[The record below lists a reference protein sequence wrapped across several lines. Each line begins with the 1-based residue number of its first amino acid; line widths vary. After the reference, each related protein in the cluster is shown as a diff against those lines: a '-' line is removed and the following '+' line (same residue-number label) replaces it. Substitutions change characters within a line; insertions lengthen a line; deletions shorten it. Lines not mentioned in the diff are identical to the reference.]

1 LVRDPQ
7 WHALGKGST
16 SPAQCACYG
25 WQRICRHNTQNAR
38 IVTGMSTATSNMQA
52 QEWDIVVI
60 GAGMAGAS
68 VAWHLAQAGQRVL
81 VLERESQPGYH
92 TTGRSAALFE
102 EHYGP
107 AQVQALTRA
116 SRAFYE
122 SPPTGFVDV
131 PLLHPRGVMYVATAA
146 QKPLVDAAYAEAAKH
161 SPNPHR
167 LNGDALRALVPV
179 LNASIVDG
187 FVDDGARDIDV
198 HALHQGFLRGLR
210 QQGGTLWC
218 NAEVSGLAHDSAT
231 RTWTITLADGR
242 NLHART
248 LVNAAGAWADNMGE
262 LAGARAIGLVPARR
276 SAFTF
281 LVPEG
286 TEAAHWPA
294 VISADESFY
303 FKPDAGQ
310 LLGSPANADATY
322 PHDVQPEEEDIA
334 TGIWNIE
341 QATTLQIRRPS
352 HTWAGLRSFVADGE
366 MVIGWDDQIPGLFW
380 VAAQGGYGIQSA
392 AAYGLLARNLLLN
405 EPVDAQL
412 LAQGVEVERLQPV
425 RLQK

>member
-1 LVRDPQ
+1 
-7 WHALGKGST
+7 
-16 SPAQCACYG
+16 
-25 WQRICRHNTQNAR
+25 
-38 IVTGMSTATSNMQA
+38 MSEAI
-52 QEWDIVVI
+52 WDVIVV

-68 VAWHLAQAGQRVL
+68 VGWQLAQAGQRVL

-122 SPPTGFVDV
+122 NPPAGFTEH
-131 PLLHPRGVMYVATAA
+131 PILHPRGVMYVGTAA
-146 QKPLVDAAYAEAAKH
+146 QKDLIDAAYSEAVKH
-161 SPNPHR
+161 SPNAQR
-167 LNGDALRALVPV
+167 LNGEALRALVPV
-179 LNASIVDG
+179 LAENIVDG

-198 HALHQGFLRGLR
+198 HALHQGFLRGMR
-210 QQGGTLWC
+210 HAGGALWC
-218 NAEVSGLAHDSAT
+218 NAEVAALAHDAGQ
-231 RTWTITLADGR
+231 RMWTVTLADGR
-242 NLHART
+242 CAQAALV
-248 LVNAAGAWADNMGE
+248 VNAAGAWADSIGE

-281 LVPEG
+281 PVPEG
-286 TEAAHWPA
+286 MDATHWPA

-366 MVIGWDDQIPGLFW
+366 MVIGWDDTVPNFFW

-392 AAYGLLARNLLLN
+392 AGYSLLARNLLLD
-405 EPVDAQL
+405 EPIDPGL
-412 LAQGVEVERLQPV
+412 LAQGVKLEALEPV
-425 RLQK
+425 RIQK

>member
-1 LVRDPQ
+1 
-7 WHALGKGST
+7 
-16 SPAQCACYG
+16 
-25 WQRICRHNTQNAR
+25 
-38 IVTGMSTATSNMQA
+38 MSEAI
-52 QEWDIVVI
+52 WDVIVV

-68 VAWHLAQAGQRVL
+68 VGWQLAQAGRQVL

-107 AQVQALTRA
+107 LQVQALTRA

-122 SPPTGFVDV
+122 QPPAGFTDY
-131 PLLHPRGVMYVATAA
+131 PILHPRGVMYVGTAA
-146 QKPLVDAAYAEAAKH
+146 QKALIDAAYAEAVKH
-161 SPNPHR
+161 SPDAQR
-167 LNGDALRALVPV
+167 LDGDALRALVPV
-179 LNASIVDG
+179 LNDSIVDG

-198 HALHQGFLRGLR
+198 HALHQGFLRGMR
-210 QQGGTLWC
+210 QAGGQLWC
-218 NAEVSGLAHDSAT
+218 NAEVSALTLDGAR
-231 RTWTITLADGR
+231 RTWTVTLADGR
-242 NLHART
+242 TAQART
-248 LVNAAGAWADNMGE
+248 LVNAAGAWADHIGE
-262 LAGARAIGLVPARR
+262 LAGARAMGLVPARR

-281 LVPEG
+281 PVPEG
-286 TEAAHWPA
+286 LDATHWPA
-294 VISADESFY
+294 VISADERFY

-341 QATTLQIRRPS
+341 QATTLSIRRPS

-366 MVIGWDDQIPGLFW
+366 MVIGWDSHVPEFFW

-392 AAYGLLARNLLLN
+392 AGYSLLARNLLLA
-405 EPVDAQL
+405 EPVDEQL
-412 LAQGVEVERLQPV
+412 LRQGVQTELLAPA

>member
-1 LVRDPQ
+1 M
-7 WHALGKGST
+7 
-16 SPAQCACYG
+16 
-25 WQRICRHNTQNAR
+25 
-38 IVTGMSTATSNMQA
+38 TGTT
-52 QEWDIVVI
+52 WDVVVV

-68 VAWHLAQAGQRVL
+68 VGWQLAQAGQRVL
-81 VLERESQPGYH
+81 LLERESQPGYH

-107 AQVQALTRA
+107 EQVQALTRA

-122 SPPTGFVDV
+122 HPPAGFVDT
-131 PLLHPRGVMYVATAA
+131 PILHPRGVMYVGTAA
-146 QKPLVDAAYAEAAKH
+146 HKSLIDAAYAEAVEH
-161 SPNPHR
+161 SPDAQR
-167 LNGDALRALVPV
+167 LDGDALRAIVPV

-198 HALHQGFLRGLR
+198 NALHQGFLRGLR
-210 QQGGTLWC
+210 HAHGELWC
-218 NAEVSGLAHDSAT
+218 NAEVTALTHDGNT
-231 RTWTITLADGR
+231 RRWSIALADGR
-242 NLHART
+242 SVQTAIV
-248 LVNAAGAWADNMGE
+248 VNAAGAWADGLGE

-281 LVPEG
+281 AVPEG
-286 TEAAHWPA
+286 MDATHWPA

-366 MVIGWDDQIPGLFW
+366 MVIGWDDSVPNLFW

-392 AAYGLLARNLLLN
+392 AAYSLLARNLLLD
-405 EPVDAQL
+405 EPIDESL
-412 LAQGVEVERLQPV
+412 LAQGVRLEALEPV

>member
-1 LVRDPQ
+1 
-7 WHALGKGST
+7 
-16 SPAQCACYG
+16 
-25 WQRICRHNTQNAR
+25 
-38 IVTGMSTATSNMQA
+38 MSEAI
-52 QEWDIVVI
+52 WDVIVV

-68 VAWHLAQAGQRVL
+68 VGWQLAQAGRQVL

-107 AQVQALTRA
+107 LQVQALTRA

-122 SPPTGFVDV
+122 QPPAGFTDY
-131 PLLHPRGVMYVATAA
+131 PILHPRGVMYVGTAA
-146 QKPLVDAAYAEAAKH
+146 QKALIDAAYAEAVKH
-161 SPNPHR
+161 SPDAQR
-167 LNGDALRALVPV
+167 LDGDALRALVPV
-179 LNASIVDG
+179 LNDSIVDG

-198 HALHQGFLRGLR
+198 HALHQGFLRGMR
-210 QQGGTLWC
+210 QAGGQLWC
-218 NAEVSGLAHDSAT
+218 NAEVSALALDGAR
-231 RTWTITLADGR
+231 RTWTVTLADGR
-242 NLHART
+242 TAQART
-248 LVNAAGAWADNMGE
+248 LVNAAGAWADHIGE
-262 LAGARAIGLVPARR
+262 LAGARAMGLVPARR

-281 LVPEG
+281 PVPEG
-286 TEAAHWPA
+286 LDATHWPA
-294 VISADESFY
+294 VISADERFY

-341 QATTLQIRRPS
+341 QSTTLSIRRPS

-366 MVIGWDDQIPGLFW
+366 MVIGWDSHVPEFFW

-392 AAYGLLARNLLLN
+392 AGYSLLARNLLLA
-405 EPVDAQL
+405 EPVDEQL
-412 LAQGVEVERLQPV
+412 LRQGVQTELLAPA

>member
-1 LVRDPQ
+1 
-7 WHALGKGST
+7 
-16 SPAQCACYG
+16 
-25 WQRICRHNTQNAR
+25 
-38 IVTGMSTATSNMQA
+38 MSEAI
-52 QEWDIVVI
+52 WDVIVV

-68 VAWHLAQAGQRVL
+68 VGWQLAQAGRQVL

-107 AQVQALTRA
+107 LQVQALTRA

-122 SPPTGFVDV
+122 QPPAGFTDY
-131 PLLHPRGVMYVATAA
+131 PILHPRGVMYVGTAA
-146 QKPLVDAAYAEAAKH
+146 QKALIDAAYAEAVKH
-161 SPNPHR
+161 SPDAQR
-167 LNGDALRALVPV
+167 LDGDALRALVPV
-179 LNASIVDG
+179 LNDSIVDG

-198 HALHQGFLRGLR
+198 HALHQGFLRGMR
-210 QQGGTLWC
+210 QAGGQLWC
-218 NAEVSGLAHDSAT
+218 NAEVSALALDGAR
-231 RTWTITLADGR
+231 RTWTVTLADGR
-242 NLHART
+242 TAQART
-248 LVNAAGAWADNMGE
+248 LVNAAGAWADHIGE
-262 LAGARAIGLVPARR
+262 LAGARAMGLVPARR

-281 LVPEG
+281 PVPEG
-286 TEAAHWPA
+286 LDATHWPA
-294 VISADESFY
+294 VISADERFY

-341 QATTLQIRRPS
+341 QATTLSIRRPS

-366 MVIGWDDQIPGLFW
+366 MVIGWDSHVPEFFW

-392 AAYGLLARNLLLN
+392 AGYSLLAHNLLLA
-405 EPVDAQL
+405 EPVDEQL
-412 LAQGVEVERLQPV
+412 LRQGVQTELLAPA

>member
-1 LVRDPQ
+1 
-7 WHALGKGST
+7 
-16 SPAQCACYG
+16 
-25 WQRICRHNTQNAR
+25 
-38 IVTGMSTATSNMQA
+38 MSEAI
-52 QEWDIVVI
+52 WDVIVV

-68 VAWHLAQAGQRVL
+68 VGWQLAQAGRQVL

-107 AQVQALTRA
+107 LQVQALTRA

-122 SPPTGFVDV
+122 QPPAGFTDY
-131 PLLHPRGVMYVATAA
+131 PILHPRGVMYVGTAA
-146 QKPLVDAAYAEAAKH
+146 QKALIDAAYAEAVKH
-161 SPNPHR
+161 SPDAQR
-167 LNGDALRALVPV
+167 LDGDALRALVPV
-179 LNASIVDG
+179 LNDSIVDG

-198 HALHQGFLRGLR
+198 HALHQGFLRGMR
-210 QQGGTLWC
+210 QAGGQLWC
-218 NAEVSGLAHDSAT
+218 NAEVSALALDGAR
-231 RTWTITLADGR
+231 RTWTVTLADGR
-242 NLHART
+242 TAQTRT
-248 LVNAAGAWADNMGE
+248 LVNAAGAWADHIGE
-262 LAGARAIGLVPARR
+262 LAGARAMGLVPARR

-281 LVPEG
+281 PVPEG
-286 TEAAHWPA
+286 LDATHWPA
-294 VISADESFY
+294 VISADERFY

-341 QATTLQIRRPS
+341 QATTLSIRRPS

-366 MVIGWDDQIPGLFW
+366 MVIGWDSHVPEFFW

-392 AAYGLLARNLLLN
+392 AGYSLLARNLLLV
-405 EPVDAQL
+405 EPVDEQL
-412 LAQGVEVERLQPV
+412 LRQGVQTELLAPA

>member
-1 LVRDPQ
+1 
-7 WHALGKGST
+7 
-16 SPAQCACYG
+16 
-25 WQRICRHNTQNAR
+25 
-38 IVTGMSTATSNMQA
+38 MSEAI
-52 QEWDIVVI
+52 WDVIVV

-68 VAWHLAQAGQRVL
+68 VGWQLAQAGRQVL

-107 AQVQALTRA
+107 LQVQALTRA

-122 SPPTGFVDV
+122 QPPAGFTDY
-131 PLLHPRGVMYVATAA
+131 PILHPRGVMYVGTAA
-146 QKPLVDAAYAEAAKH
+146 QKALIDAAYAEAVKH
-161 SPNPHR
+161 SPDAQR
-167 LNGDALRALVPV
+167 LDGDALRALVPV
-179 LNASIVDG
+179 LNESIVDG

-198 HALHQGFLRGLR
+198 HALHQGFLRGMR
-210 QQGGTLWC
+210 QAGGQLWC
-218 NAEVSGLAHDSAT
+218 NAEVSALALDGAR
-231 RTWTITLADGR
+231 RTWTVTLADGR
-242 NLHART
+242 TAQTRT
-248 LVNAAGAWADNMGE
+248 LVNAAGAWADHIGE
-262 LAGARAIGLVPARR
+262 LAGARAMGLVPARR

-281 LVPEG
+281 PVPEG
-286 TEAAHWPA
+286 LDATHWPA
-294 VISADESFY
+294 VISADERFY

-341 QATTLQIRRPS
+341 QATTLSIRRPS

-366 MVIGWDDQIPGLFW
+366 MVIGWDSHVPEFFW

-392 AAYGLLARNLLLN
+392 AGYSLLARNLLLA
-405 EPVDAQL
+405 EPVDEQL
-412 LAQGVEVERLQPV
+412 LRQGVQTELLAPA

>member
-1 LVRDPQ
+1 
-7 WHALGKGST
+7 
-16 SPAQCACYG
+16 
-25 WQRICRHNTQNAR
+25 
-38 IVTGMSTATSNMQA
+38 MSEAI
-52 QEWDIVVI
+52 WDVIVV

-68 VAWHLAQAGQRVL
+68 VGWQLAQAGRQVL

-107 AQVQALTRA
+107 LQVQALTRA

-122 SPPTGFVDV
+122 QPPAGFTDY
-131 PLLHPRGVMYVATAA
+131 PILHPRGVMYVGTAV
-146 QKPLVDAAYAEAAKH
+146 QKALIDAAYAEAVKH
-161 SPNPHR
+161 SPDAQR
-167 LNGDALRALVPV
+167 LDGDALRALVPV
-179 LNASIVDG
+179 LNDSIVDG

-198 HALHQGFLRGLR
+198 HALHQGFLRGMR
-210 QQGGTLWC
+210 QAGGQLWC
-218 NAEVSGLAHDSAT
+218 NAEVSALALDGAH
-231 RTWTITLADGR
+231 RTWTVTLADGR
-242 NLHART
+242 TAQTLT
-248 LVNAAGAWADNMGE
+248 LVNAAGAWADHIGE
-262 LAGARAIGLVPARR
+262 LAGARAMGLVPARR

-281 LVPEG
+281 PVPEG
-286 TEAAHWPA
+286 LDATHWPA

-341 QATTLQIRRPS
+341 QATTLSIRRPS

-366 MVIGWDDQIPGLFW
+366 MVIGWDSHVPEFFW

-392 AAYGLLARNLLLN
+392 AGYSLLARNLLLA
-405 EPVDAQL
+405 EPVDEQL
-412 LAQGVEVERLQPV
+412 LRQGVQTELLAPA

>member
-1 LVRDPQ
+1 MTD
-7 WHALGKGST
+7 T
-16 SPAQCACYG
+16 
-25 WQRICRHNTQNAR
+25 T
-38 IVTGMSTATSNMQA
+38 
-52 QEWDIVVI
+52 WDVVVV

-68 VAWHLAQAGQRVL
+68 VGWQLAQAGQRVL
-81 VLERESQPGYH
+81 LLERESQPGYH

-107 AQVQALTRA
+107 EQVQALTRA

-122 SPPTGFVDV
+122 HPPAGFVDT
-131 PLLHPRGVMYVATAA
+131 PILHPRGVMYVGTAA
-146 QKPLVDAAYAEAAKH
+146 HKSLIDAAYAEAVEH
-161 SPNPHR
+161 SPDAQR
-167 LNGDALRALVPV
+167 LDGDALRAIVPV

-198 HALHQGFLRGLR
+198 NALHQGFLRGLR
-210 QQGGTLWC
+210 HAHGELWC
-218 NAEVSGLAHDSAT
+218 NAEVTALTHDGNT
-231 RTWTITLADGR
+231 RRWTIALADGR
-242 NLHART
+242 SVQTAIV
-248 LVNAAGAWADNMGE
+248 VNAAGAWADGIGE

-281 LVPEG
+281 AVPEG
-286 TEAAHWPA
+286 MDATHWPA

-366 MVIGWDDQIPGLFW
+366 MVIGWDDSVPNLFW

-392 AAYGLLARNLLLN
+392 AAYSLLARNLLLD
-405 EPVDAQL
+405 EPIDESL
-412 LAQGVEVERLQPV
+412 LDQGVRLEALEPV

>member
-1 LVRDPQ
+1 
-7 WHALGKGST
+7 
-16 SPAQCACYG
+16 
-25 WQRICRHNTQNAR
+25 
-38 IVTGMSTATSNMQA
+38 MSEAI
-52 QEWDIVVI
+52 WDVIVV

-68 VAWHLAQAGQRVL
+68 VGWQLAQAGRQVL

-107 AQVQALTRA
+107 LQVQALTRA

-122 SPPTGFVDV
+122 QPPAGFTDY
-131 PLLHPRGVMYVATAA
+131 PILHPRGVMYVGTAA
-146 QKPLVDAAYAEAAKH
+146 QKALIDAAYAEAVKH
-161 SPNPHR
+161 SPDAQR

-179 LNASIVDG
+179 LNDSIVDG

-198 HALHQGFLRGLR
+198 HALHQGFLRGMR
-210 QQGGTLWC
+210 QAGGQLWC
-218 NAEVSGLAHDSAT
+218 NAEVSALALDGAR
-231 RTWTITLADGR
+231 RTWTVMLADGR
-242 NLHART
+242 TAQTRT
-248 LVNAAGAWADNMGE
+248 LVNAAGAWADHIGE
-262 LAGARAIGLVPARR
+262 LAGARAMGLVPARR

-281 LVPEG
+281 PVPEG
-286 TEAAHWPA
+286 LDATHWPA

-341 QATTLQIRRPS
+341 QATTLSIRRPS

-366 MVIGWDDQIPGLFW
+366 MVIGWDSHVPEFFW

-392 AAYGLLARNLLLN
+392 AGYSLLARNLLLA
-405 EPVDAQL
+405 EPVDEQL
-412 LAQGVEVERLQPV
+412 LRQGVQTELLAPA

>member
-1 LVRDPQ
+1 
-7 WHALGKGST
+7 
-16 SPAQCACYG
+16 
-25 WQRICRHNTQNAR
+25 
-38 IVTGMSTATSNMQA
+38 MSEAI
-52 QEWDIVVI
+52 WDVIVV

-68 VAWHLAQAGQRVL
+68 VGWQLAQAGRQVL

-107 AQVQALTRA
+107 LQVQALTRA

-122 SPPTGFVDV
+122 QPPAGFTDY
-131 PLLHPRGVMYVATAA
+131 PILHPRGVMYVGTAA
-146 QKPLVDAAYAEAAKH
+146 QKTLIDAAYAEAVKH
-161 SPNPHR
+161 SPDAQR
-167 LNGDALRALVPV
+167 LDGDALRALVPV
-179 LNASIVDG
+179 LNDSIVDG

-198 HALHQGFLRGLR
+198 HALHQGFLRGMR
-210 QQGGTLWC
+210 QAGGQLWC
-218 NAEVSGLAHDSAT
+218 NAEVSALALDGAR
-231 RTWTITLADGR
+231 RTWTVTLADGR
-242 NLHART
+242 TAQTLT
-248 LVNAAGAWADNMGE
+248 LVNAAGAWADHIGE
-262 LAGARAIGLVPARR
+262 LAGARAMGLVPARR

-281 LVPEG
+281 PVPEG
-286 TEAAHWPA
+286 LDATHWPA

-341 QATTLQIRRPS
+341 QATTLSIRRPS

-366 MVIGWDDQIPGLFW
+366 MVIGWDSHVPEFFW

-392 AAYGLLARNLLLN
+392 AGYSLLARNLLLA
-405 EPVDAQL
+405 EPVDEQL
-412 LAQGVEVERLQPV
+412 LRQGVQTELLAPA

>member
-1 LVRDPQ
+1 
-7 WHALGKGST
+7 
-16 SPAQCACYG
+16 
-25 WQRICRHNTQNAR
+25 
-38 IVTGMSTATSNMQA
+38 MSEAI
-52 QEWDIVVI
+52 WDVIVV

-68 VAWHLAQAGQRVL
+68 VGWQLAQAGRQVL

-107 AQVQALTRA
+107 LQVQALTRA

-122 SPPTGFVDV
+122 QPPAGFTDY
-131 PLLHPRGVMYVATAA
+131 PILHPRGVMYVGTAA
-146 QKPLVDAAYAEAAKH
+146 QKALIDAAYAEAVKH
-161 SPNPHR
+161 SPDAQR
-167 LNGDALRALVPV
+167 LDGDALRALVPV
-179 LNASIVDG
+179 LNDSIVDG

-198 HALHQGFLRGLR
+198 HALHQGFLRGMR
-210 QQGGTLWC
+210 QAGGQLWC
-218 NAEVSGLAHDSAT
+218 NAEVSALTLDGAR
-231 RTWTITLADGR
+231 RTWTVTLADGR
-242 NLHART
+242 TAQART
-248 LVNAAGAWADNMGE
+248 LVNAAGAWADHIGE
-262 LAGARAIGLVPARR
+262 LAGARAMGLVPARR

-281 LVPEG
+281 PVPEG
-286 TEAAHWPA
+286 LDATHWPA
-294 VISADESFY
+294 VISADERFY

-334 TGIWNIE
+334 IGIWNIE
-341 QATTLQIRRPS
+341 QATTLSIRRPS

-366 MVIGWDDQIPGLFW
+366 MVIGWDSHVPEFFW

-392 AAYGLLARNLLLN
+392 AGYSLLARNLLLA
-405 EPVDAQL
+405 EPVDEQL
-412 LAQGVEVERLQPV
+412 LRQGVQTELLAPA

>member
-1 LVRDPQ
+1 
-7 WHALGKGST
+7 
-16 SPAQCACYG
+16 
-25 WQRICRHNTQNAR
+25 
-38 IVTGMSTATSNMQA
+38 MSEAI
-52 QEWDIVVI
+52 WDVIVV

-68 VAWHLAQAGQRVL
+68 VGWQLAQAGRQVL

-107 AQVQALTRA
+107 LQVQALTRA
-116 SRAFYE
+116 SRAFYQQ
-122 SPPTGFVDV
+122 PPAGFTDY
-131 PLLHPRGVMYVATAA
+131 PILHPRGVMYVGTAA
-146 QKPLVDAAYAEAAKH
+146 QKALIDAAYAEAVKH
-161 SPNPHR
+161 SPDAQR
-167 LNGDALRALVPV
+167 LDGDALRALVPV
-179 LNASIVDG
+179 LNDSIVDG

-198 HALHQGFLRGLR
+198 HALHQGFLRGMR
-210 QQGGTLWC
+210 QAGGQLWC
-218 NAEVSGLAHDSAT
+218 NAEVSALALDGAR
-231 RTWTITLADGR
+231 RTWTVTLADGR
-242 NLHART
+242 TAQAHT
-248 LVNAAGAWADNMGE
+248 LVNAAGAWADHIGE
-262 LAGARAIGLVPARR
+262 LAGARAMGLVPARR

-281 LVPEG
+281 PVPEG
-286 TEAAHWPA
+286 LDATHWPA
-294 VISADESFY
+294 VISADERFY

-341 QATTLQIRRPS
+341 QATTLSIRRPS

-366 MVIGWDDQIPGLFW
+366 MVIGWDSHVPEFFW

-392 AAYGLLARNLLLN
+392 AGYSLLARNLLLA
-405 EPVDAQL
+405 EPVDEQL
-412 LAQGVEVERLQPV
+412 LRQGVQTELLAPA

>member
-1 LVRDPQ
+1 
-7 WHALGKGST
+7 
-16 SPAQCACYG
+16 
-25 WQRICRHNTQNAR
+25 
-38 IVTGMSTATSNMQA
+38 MSEAI
-52 QEWDIVVI
+52 WDVIVV

-68 VAWHLAQAGQRVL
+68 VGWQLAQAGRQVL

-107 AQVQALTRA
+107 LQVQALTRA

-122 SPPTGFVDV
+122 QPPAGFTDY
-131 PLLHPRGVMYVATAA
+131 PILHPRGVMYVGTAA
-146 QKPLVDAAYAEAAKH
+146 QKTLIDAAYAEAVKH
-161 SPNPHR
+161 SPDARR
-167 LNGDALRALVPV
+167 LDGDALRALVPV
-179 LNASIVDG
+179 LNDSIVDG

-198 HALHQGFLRGLR
+198 HALHQGFLRGMR
-210 QQGGTLWC
+210 QAGGQLWC
-218 NAEVSGLAHDSAT
+218 NAEVSALALDGAR
-231 RTWTITLADGR
+231 RTWTVTLADGR
-242 NLHART
+242 TAQTRT
-248 LVNAAGAWADNMGE
+248 LVNAAGAWADHIGE
-262 LAGARAIGLVPARR
+262 LAGARAMGLVPARR

-281 LVPEG
+281 PVPEG
-286 TEAAHWPA
+286 LDATHWPA

-341 QATTLQIRRPS
+341 QATTLSIRRPS

-366 MVIGWDDQIPGLFW
+366 MVIGWDSHVPEFFW

-392 AAYGLLARNLLLN
+392 AGYSLLARNLLLA
-405 EPVDAQL
+405 EPVDEQL
-412 LAQGVEVERLQPV
+412 LRQGVQTELLAPA

>member
-1 LVRDPQ
+1 
-7 WHALGKGST
+7 
-16 SPAQCACYG
+16 
-25 WQRICRHNTQNAR
+25 
-38 IVTGMSTATSNMQA
+38 MSEAI
-52 QEWDIVVI
+52 WDVIVV

-68 VAWHLAQAGQRVL
+68 VGWQLAQAGRQVL

-107 AQVQALTRA
+107 LQVQALTRA

-122 SPPTGFVDV
+122 QPPAGFTDY
-131 PLLHPRGVMYVATAA
+131 PILHPRGVMYVGTAA
-146 QKPLVDAAYAEAAKH
+146 QKALIDAAYAEAVKH
-161 SPNPHR
+161 SPDAQR
-167 LNGDALRALVPV
+167 LDGDALRALVPV
-179 LNASIVDG
+179 LNDSIVDG

-198 HALHQGFLRGLR
+198 HALHQGFLRGMR
-210 QQGGTLWC
+210 QAGGQLWC
-218 NAEVSGLAHDSAT
+218 NAEVSALALDGAR
-231 RTWTITLADGR
+231 RTWTVTLADGR
-242 NLHART
+242 TAQTRT
-248 LVNAAGAWADNMGE
+248 LVNAAGAWADHIGE
-262 LAGARAIGLVPARR
+262 LAGARAMGLVPARR

-281 LVPEG
+281 PVPEG
-286 TEAAHWPA
+286 LDATHWPA
-294 VISADESFY
+294 VISADERFY

-341 QATTLQIRRPS
+341 QATTLSIRRPS

-366 MVIGWDDQIPGLFW
+366 MVIGWDSHVPEFFW

-392 AAYGLLARNLLLN
+392 AGYSLLARNLLLA
-405 EPVDAQL
+405 EPVDEQL
-412 LAQGVEVERLQPV
+412 LRQGVQTELLAPA

>member
-1 LVRDPQ
+1 MNDQ
-7 WHALGKGST
+7 T
-16 SPAQCACYG
+16 
-25 WQRICRHNTQNAR
+25 
-38 IVTGMSTATSNMQA
+38 
-52 QEWDIVVI
+52 WDVIVV
-60 GAGMAGAS
+60 GAGMAGATTG
-68 VAWHLAQAGQRVL
+68 WHLAQAGQRVL
-81 VLERESQPGYH
+81 VLEREAQPGYH

-107 AQVQALTRA
+107 KQVQALTRA

-122 SPPTGFVDV
+122 HPPTGFTDTA
-131 PLLHPRGVMYVATAA
+131 LLRPRGVMYVATAA
-146 QKPLVDAAYAEAAKH
+146 QKPLIDAAFTEAAKH
-161 SPNPHR
+161 STHAQR

-198 HALHQGFLRGLR
+198 HALHQAFLRGMR
-210 QQGGTLWC
+210 QQGGQLWC
-218 NAEVSGLAHDSAT
+218 NAEVQALAHDSAT
-231 RTWTITLADGR
+231 HTWTITLADGR
-242 NLHART
+242 SLQGHT
-248 LVNAAGAWADNMGE
+248 LVNAAGAWADDIGE
-262 LAGARAIGLVPARR
+262 LARARAIGLVPARR

-281 LVPEG
+281 PPPQG
-286 TEAAHWPA
+286 MDASHWPA

-322 PHDVQPEEEDIA
+322 PHDVQPEQEDIA
-334 TGIWNIE
+334 TGIWSIE
-341 QATTLQIRRPS
+341 QATTLQIRRPT

-366 MVIGWDDQIPGLFW
+366 MVIGWDDQIRGLFW

-405 EPVDAQL
+405 EPVDEQL
-412 LAQGVEVERLQPV
+412 LAQGVESDLLKPV
-425 RLQK
+425 RLQQ

>member
-1 LVRDPQ
+1 
-7 WHALGKGST
+7 
-16 SPAQCACYG
+16 
-25 WQRICRHNTQNAR
+25 
-38 IVTGMSTATSNMQA
+38 MSEAI
-52 QEWDIVVI
+52 WDVIVV

-68 VAWHLAQAGQRVL
+68 VGWQLAQAGRQVL

-107 AQVQALTRA
+107 LQVQALTRA
-116 SRAFYE
+116 SRTFYE
-122 SPPTGFVDV
+122 QPPAGFTDY
-131 PLLHPRGVMYVATAA
+131 PILHPRGVMYVGTAA
-146 QKPLVDAAYAEAAKH
+146 QKALIDAAYAEAVKH
-161 SPNPHR
+161 SPDAQR
-167 LNGDALRALVPV
+167 LDGDALRALVPV
-179 LNASIVDG
+179 LNDSIVDG

-198 HALHQGFLRGLR
+198 HALHQGFLRGMR
-210 QQGGTLWC
+210 QAGGQLWC
-218 NAEVSGLAHDSAT
+218 NAEVSALALDGAR
-231 RTWTITLADGR
+231 RTWTVTLADGR
-242 NLHART
+242 TAQTRT
-248 LVNAAGAWADNMGE
+248 LVNAAGAWADHIGE
-262 LAGARAIGLVPARR
+262 LAGARAMGLVPARR

-281 LVPEG
+281 PVPEG
-286 TEAAHWPA
+286 LDATHWPA

-341 QATTLQIRRPS
+341 QATTLSIRRPS

-366 MVIGWDDQIPGLFW
+366 MVIGWDSHVPEFFW

-392 AAYGLLARNLLLN
+392 AGYSLLARNLLLA
-405 EPVDAQL
+405 EPVDEQL
-412 LAQGVEVERLQPV
+412 LRQGVQTELLAPA

>member
-1 LVRDPQ
+1 
-7 WHALGKGST
+7 
-16 SPAQCACYG
+16 
-25 WQRICRHNTQNAR
+25 
-38 IVTGMSTATSNMQA
+38 MSEAI
-52 QEWDIVVI
+52 WDVIVV

-68 VAWHLAQAGQRVL
+68 VGWQLAQAGRQVL

-107 AQVQALTRA
+107 LQVQALTRA

-122 SPPTGFVDV
+122 QPPAGFTDY
-131 PLLHPRGVMYVATAA
+131 PILHPRGVMYVGTAA
-146 QKPLVDAAYAEAAKH
+146 QKALIDAAYAEAVKH
-161 SPNPHR
+161 SPDAQR
-167 LNGDALRALVPV
+167 LDGDALRALVPV
-179 LNASIVDG
+179 LNDSIVDG

-198 HALHQGFLRGLR
+198 HALHQGFLRGMR
-210 QQGGTLWC
+210 QAGGQLWC
-218 NAEVSGLAHDSAT
+218 NAEVSALALDGAR
-231 RTWTITLADGR
+231 RTWTVTLADGR
-242 NLHART
+242 TAQART
-248 LVNAAGAWADNMGE
+248 LVNAAGAWADHIGE
-262 LAGARAIGLVPARR
+262 LAGARAMRLVPARR

-281 LVPEG
+281 PVPEG
-286 TEAAHWPA
+286 LDATHWPA
-294 VISADESFY
+294 VISADERFY

-341 QATTLQIRRPS
+341 QATTLSIRRPS

-366 MVIGWDDQIPGLFW
+366 MVIGWDSHVPEFFW

-392 AAYGLLARNLLLN
+392 AGYSLLARNLLLA
-405 EPVDAQL
+405 EPVDEQL
-412 LAQGVEVERLQPV
+412 LRQGVQTELLAPA

>member
-1 LVRDPQ
+1 MTD
-7 WHALGKGST
+7 T
-16 SPAQCACYG
+16 
-25 WQRICRHNTQNAR
+25 T
-38 IVTGMSTATSNMQA
+38 
-52 QEWDIVVI
+52 WDVVVV

-68 VAWHLAQAGQRVL
+68 VGWQLAQAGQRVL
-81 VLERESQPGYH
+81 LLERESQPGYH

-107 AQVQALTRA
+107 EQVQALTRA

-122 SPPTGFVDV
+122 HPPAGFVDT
-131 PLLHPRGVMYVATAA
+131 PILHPRGVMYVGTAA
-146 QKPLVDAAYAEAAKH
+146 HKSLIDAAYAEAVEH
-161 SPNPHR
+161 SPDAQR
-167 LNGDALRALVPV
+167 LDGDALRAIVPV
-179 LNASIVDG
+179 LNANIVDG

-198 HALHQGFLRGLR
+198 NALHQGFLRGLR
-210 QQGGTLWC
+210 HAHGELWC
-218 NAEVSGLAHDSAT
+218 NAEVTALTHDGNT
-231 RTWTITLADGR
+231 RRWAIALADGR
-242 NLHART
+242 SVQTAIV
-248 LVNAAGAWADNMGE
+248 VNAAGAWADGIGE

-281 LVPEG
+281 AVPEG
-286 TEAAHWPA
+286 MDASHWPA

-366 MVIGWDDQIPGLFW
+366 MVIGWDDSVPNLFW

-392 AAYGLLARNLLLN
+392 AAYSLLARNLLLD
-405 EPVDAQL
+405 EPIDESL
-412 LAQGVEVERLQPV
+412 LTQGVRLEALEPV
-425 RLQK
+425 RLKK

>member
-1 LVRDPQ
+1 
-7 WHALGKGST
+7 
-16 SPAQCACYG
+16 
-25 WQRICRHNTQNAR
+25 
-38 IVTGMSTATSNMQA
+38 MSEAI
-52 QEWDIVVI
+52 WDVIVV

-68 VAWHLAQAGQRVL
+68 VGWQLAQAGRQVL

-107 AQVQALTRA
+107 LQVQALTRA

-122 SPPTGFVDV
+122 QPPAGFTDY
-131 PLLHPRGVMYVATAA
+131 PILHPRGVMYVGTAA
-146 QKPLVDAAYAEAAKH
+146 QKALIDAAYAEAVKH
-161 SPNPHR
+161 SPDAQR
-167 LNGDALRALVPV
+167 LDGDALRALVPV
-179 LNASIVDG
+179 LNDSIVDG

-198 HALHQGFLRGLR
+198 HALHQGFLRGMR
-210 QQGGTLWC
+210 QAGGQLWC
-218 NAEVSGLAHDSAT
+218 NAEVSALTLDGAR
-231 RTWTITLADGR
+231 RTWTVTLADGR
-242 NLHART
+242 TAQTRT
-248 LVNAAGAWADNMGE
+248 LVNAAGAWADHIGE

-281 LVPEG
+281 PVPEG
-286 TEAAHWPA
+286 LDATHWPA
-294 VISADESFY
+294 VISADERFY

-334 TGIWNIE
+334 TGIWNVE
-341 QATTLQIRRPS
+341 QATTLSIRRPS

-366 MVIGWDDQIPGLFW
+366 MVIGWDSHVPEFFW

-392 AAYGLLARNLLLN
+392 AGYSLLARNLLLA
-405 EPVDAQL
+405 EPVDEQL
-412 LAQGVEVERLQPV
+412 LRQGVQTELLAPA